1 MSVYCEEIQSERE
14 EHGVSWY
21 AILLEHAEEL
31 HLTIQIRCR
40 EIDWRSR
47 WYWGLECL
55 NASNPATESQPPQSQ
70 PEYEGREVERWL
82 KGTRVSAKEVDVSVT
97 S

>member
-21 AILLEHAEEL
+21 AILVDLTRDL
-31 HLTIQIRCR
+31 QLTIQIRCR

-55 NASNPATESQPPQSQ
+55 NASNPATDSQLAQSQ

-82 KGTRVSAKEVDVSVT
+82 KGTRVSAKEVDVSG
-97 S
+97 SS

>member
-1 MSVYCEEIQSERE
+1 MSVCYEEIQSERE

-21 AILLEHAEEL
+21 AILVDNTKYLQ
-31 HLTIQIRCR
+31 LTRQIRCR

-55 NASNPATESQPPQSQ
+55 NASNPATDSQLAQSQ

-82 KGTRVSAKEVDVSVT
+82 KGTRVSAKEVDVSG
-97 S
+97 SS

>member
-1 MSVYCEEIQSERE
+1 MSVCYEEIQSERE

-21 AILLEHAEEL
+21 AILVDPTRDLQ
-31 HLTIQIRCR
+31 LTIQIRCR

-55 NASNPATESQPPQSQ
+55 NASNKAADSQPTQSQ
-70 PEYEGREVERWL
+70 ADYEGREVERWL
-82 KGTRVSAKEVDVSVT
+82 KGTRVSAKEVDVSG
-97 S
+97 